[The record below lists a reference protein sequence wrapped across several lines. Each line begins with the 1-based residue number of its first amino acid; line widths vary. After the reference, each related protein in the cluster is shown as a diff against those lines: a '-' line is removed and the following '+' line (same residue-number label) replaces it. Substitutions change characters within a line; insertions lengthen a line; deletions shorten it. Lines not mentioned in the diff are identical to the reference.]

1 MAQKLNNCREVGLR
15 IQSYLDDELD
25 SERMAQIR
33 EHLEMCVDC
42 GVEADV
48 FRQIKVD
55 LANEA
60 PATDDAALERLR
72 QFSQNIA
79 QISLTET

>member
-1 MAQKLNNCREVGLR
+1 MAPKINTCREVGLR

-25 SERMAQIR
+25 SERMAQISA
-33 EHLEMCVDC
+33 HLDMCVDC

-48 FRQIKVD
+48 FRQIKAD
-55 LANEA
+55 LASQA

-72 QFSQNIA
+72 QFSENIA
-79 QISLTET
+79 NVSSEG